1 MLRLEL
7 PTTPL
12 RLLCIGAHP
21 DDIEIGAGGTI
32 LRLAAEGRIAEAHW
46 FIPTGVPARAEEA
59 RRAAALFVGAGVAL
73 TVHQETFRDGFL
85 PAEWARVKDAF
96 EAVARE
102 VDPQLILTH
111 RGDDA
116 HQDHRIVSE
125 LTWNTFRDHLILEY
139 EIPKW
144 DGDLGRPTVY
154 VPLADGQMERKV
166 ELLMTAYPSQ
176 SARDWFRGDTF
187 TALARLRGMECRS
200 PSGYAEAFVGRKVA
214 I

>member
-32 LRLAAEGRIAEAHW
+32 LRLAAEGRVGEAHW
-46 FIPTGVPARAEEA
+46 FIPTGVPARAAEA
-59 RRAAALFVGAGVAL
+59 RAAAALFAGAGVPL
-73 TVHQETFRDGFL
+73 VVHQESFRDGFL
-85 PAEWARVKDAF
+85 PADWERVKDAF
-96 EAVARE
+96 EGVAKA

-111 RGDDA
+111 RSDDA
-116 HQDHRIVSE
+116 HQDHRVVSE

-144 DGDLGRPTVY
+144 DGDLGRPAVY

-166 ELLMTAYPSQ
+166 ELLMAAYPSQ
-176 SARDWFRGDTF
+176 AARDWFRGDTF